1 MKIQNIIRSFWFLSL
16 MIIAGVAVGIAKN
29 HIMLTIAHN
38 LSDVFMRLLKL
49 VSLPIISFSL
59 LSTLTS
65 MGKWS
70 DIKVL
75 GKRVIHLTIFTTV
88 LSAFTA
94 WVLYLLIEPK
104 ALANTTSNN
113 IVDMGQNSYFK
124 IVLDIFPSNILQ
136 PFLEHNVMG
145 VMFITLLLS
154 FAVLQLPNEKRE
166 PLHNL
171 FDGLFAAIMVMIR
184 WITFFMPF
192 AVWAFIVEF
201 TLEVGKG
208 LKINDLAAYLTIII
222 VANFIQAFI
231 SLPLML
237 RKNGIPPLMAFKAM
251 LPALSLAFFSK
262 SSVAAMP
269 LAMECSHTCGV
280 KHQVSKFSFPLCTSI
295 NMNACAA
302 FILVTVL
309 FVAENHGFTFT
320 ILDKLLWVGIAT
332 IAAIGNAGVPM
343 GCFFLSCAL
352 LTAMGVPIIIMGII
366 LPFYALLDMVESA
379 INLWSD
385 ACVTLIVN
393 KKTGN

>member
-1 MKIQNIIRSFWFLSL
+1 ML
-16 MIIAGVAVGIAKN
+16 MIIAGIAVGVSKN
-29 HIMLTIAHN
+29 SALITFAHH
-38 LSDVFMRLLKL
+38 LSDIFMRLLKL

-59 LSTLTS
+59 LSTLTG

-75 GKRVIHLTIFTTV
+75 GKSVIQLTIFTTL

-94 WVLYLLIEPK
+94 WVLYLLVNPQALEKTVSNHSNIEI
-104 ALANTTSNN
+104 AQ
-113 IVDMGQNSYFK
+113 GSYIK
-124 IVLDIFPSNILQ
+124 VLLDIFPSNLLQ

-154 FAVLQLPNEKRE
+154 FAVLQLPSEKRE
-166 PLHNL
+166 PLHSF
-171 FDGLFAAIMVMIR
+171 FDSFFAAVMVIIR
-184 WITFFMPF
+184 WITFLMPF

-208 LKINDLAAYLTIII
+208 LKINELAAYLAIII
-222 VANFIQAFI
+222 AANFIQAFI

-237 RKNGIPPLMAFKAM
+237 RKNGISPLMAFKAM
-251 LPALSLAFFSK
+251 VPALSLAFFSK

-280 KHQVSKFSFPLCTSI
+280 KSQVSKFTFPLCTSI

-309 FVAENHGFTFT
+309 FVAENHGVTFT
-320 ILDKLLWVGIAT
+320 TLDKLLWVGIAT

-352 LTAMGVPIIIMGII
+352 LTAMGVPITIMGVI

-385 ACVTLIVN
+385 ACVTLIAN
-393 KKTGN
+393 KKTAN